1 MTYRV
6 TLSPEFIARVL
17 GDAQFIERE
26 TSIAQADAWVARIR
40 AATSSLTRMPR
51 RCRVAEES
59 TYFRIEVRSLVVDG
73 YLILFTIDDT
83 HATVNV
89 FSARHG
95 RQRPLKPRVKRP

>member
-17 GDAQFIERE
+17 EDAQFIERE
-26 TSIAQADAWVARIR
+26 SSIAQADAWVARIR
-40 AATSSLTRMPR
+40 AATTSLSRMPR

-59 TYFRIEVRSLVVDG
+59 TYFQMEVRSLIVDG
-73 YLILFTIDDT
+73 YMILFTIDDA
-83 HATVNV
+83 HAAVNV

-95 RQRPLKPRVKRP
+95 RQRPLKPRPKHP